1 MRAGQTKPTT
11 AGGIYTC
18 GMGGILAGRS
28 MANAIETCNQD
39 LLKEYEKEWFLLFNT
54 EFNKM
59 LLARKIFERLD
70 NRGLDEIFASVSHS
84 EIDLVSQTG
93 DFDFHSTALSR
104 IIGAKKATG
113 IIKSVL
119 SNEIRR
125 LLD

>member
-1 MRAGQTKPTT
+1 
-11 AGGIYTC
+11 
-18 GMGGILAGRS
+18 
-28 MANAIETCNQD
+28 
-39 LLKEYEKEWFLLFNT
+39 
-54 EFNKM
+54 M